1 MTTLATMPGLPGLA
15 LPDRPATPRPDRL
28 LEPGCLLLA
37 GVLPGHRTSLR
48 GHRAAWP
55 SVPRLS
61 LPDLVG
67 VAERSGLRGHGGAG
81 FPLSVKLGSI
91 KGAPGPVV
99 VNGSEGES
107 ASAKDGVLLAH
118 VPHLV
123 LDGAVAAARSLGA
136 DRVVI
141 RLTEGRAAVIDAVRS
156 AVAER
161 DEADIRFELSVGP
174 ESFVAGEAT
183 AVLNALSGGHAL
195 PAALGK
201 PPKTR
206 ARFGRSRPVLLSN
219 VETFARLAAAL
230 AGAPSASVL
239 LTVSGAV
246 ESPGVLEVPATAT
259 VGDVLDRV
267 RVIGMPRVLV
277 TGGWHGAWVP
287 LDTRTLGAPV
297 TRDGLAA
304 VGGRLGAGALIVV
317 PDDVCPVSVAATVA
331 RHLAAASA
339 GQCGPCVNGL
349 HDLADAMA
357 RSEPPAQIQQLADEV
372 TGRGLCGHPGATASA
387 LLSASRLLA
396 EETARH
402 RSGHCSFTEG
412 ASWRR

>member
-1 MTTLATMPGLPGLA
+1 MKTLTTMPGLPGLA
-15 LPDRPATPRPDRL
+15 LPDRPAAPRPDRL

-37 GVLPGHRTSLR
+37 GVLPGHRTSLAR
-48 GHRAAWP
+48 HRAAWP
-55 SVPRLS
+55 PVPHLS
-61 LPDLVG
+61 PAELVG
-67 VAERSGLRGHGGAG
+67 VAQAAGLRGHGGAG

-91 KGAPGPVV
+91 EGVPGPVV

-107 ASAKDGVLLAH
+107 ASAKDGVLLTH

-123 LDGAVAAARSLGA
+123 LDGAVAAAMTLGA
-136 DRVVI
+136 GRVVI
-141 RLTEGRAAVIDAVRS
+141 RLSQERTGVIRAVRS

-161 DEADIRFELSVGP
+161 DDAGIRFEVSVGP

-183 AVLNALSGGHAL
+183 AVLNALSGRPAV
-195 PAALGK
+195 PAALGR
-201 PPKTR
+201 PPKAR
-206 ARFGRSRPVLLSN
+206 SRFGRSRPVLLSN

-230 AGAPSASVL
+230 AGAPAASVL

-246 ESPGVLEVPATAT
+246 DSPGVLEVPATST

-267 RVIGMPRVLV
+267 RVVGMPRVLV
-277 TGGWHGAWVP
+277 TGGWHGAWVS
-287 LDTRTLGAPV
+287 LDSRTRAARV

-317 PDDVCPVSVAATVA
+317 PDDVCPVAVAGAVA

-349 HDLADAMA
+349 HDLADAVVRA
-357 RSEPPAQIQQLADEV
+357 GPPTQIQQLADEV
-372 TGRGLCGHPGATASA
+372 TGRGLCGHPGAAAAA

-402 RSGHCSFTEG
+402 RAGHCGHGGE
-412 ASWRR
+412 SWRH